1 MHTYI
6 LFMIAG
12 IYKFT
17 HPFPFIRTRIFIQI
31 SIILDRFGESILVI
45 LGDLGASGVTLAK
58 NMKKMC
64 LPRNLLEAIWVPRCA
79 KLEQRSRQVGK
90 LGAKMC
96 PTWPTWR
103 LRWRTWRQ
111 DVPNMAN
118 LEAKMANLA
127 HFWEPLDHFFWILG
141 AILSKIAKIKK
152 TTTVHHF

>member
-1 MHTYI
+1 
-6 LFMIAG
+6 MIAG

-17 HPFPFIRTRIFIQI
+17 HPFPFIRTRIFIQF

-45 LGDLGASGVTLAK
+45 LGDLGGVWRDTYEK
-58 NMKKMC
+58 PEKVS
-64 LPRNLLEAIWVPRCA
+64 LPGSLLEAIWVPRCA

-90 LGAKMC
+90 LGARMC

-127 HFWEPLDHFFWILG
+127 HFWEPLDHFFGILG
-141 AILSKIAKIKK
+141 VILSKNAKIKK